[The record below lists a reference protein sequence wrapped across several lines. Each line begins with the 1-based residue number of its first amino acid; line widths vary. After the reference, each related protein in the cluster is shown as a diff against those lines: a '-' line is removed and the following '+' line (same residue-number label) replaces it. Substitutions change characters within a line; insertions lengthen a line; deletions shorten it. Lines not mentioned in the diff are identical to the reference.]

1 MASDGSIVLGLSQGI
16 PLDEY
21 IWSFPMARS
30 ILHSARV
37 FTGRC
42 VEALDFSW
50 RLSYIA
56 MVKTKKSGGM
66 QQ

>member
-1 MASDGSIVLGLSQGI
+1 MKGSD
-16 PLDEY
+16 
-21 IWSFPMARS
+21 
-30 ILHSARV
+30 LHSALV
-37 FTGRC
+37 FVARC

-66 QQ
+66 EQ